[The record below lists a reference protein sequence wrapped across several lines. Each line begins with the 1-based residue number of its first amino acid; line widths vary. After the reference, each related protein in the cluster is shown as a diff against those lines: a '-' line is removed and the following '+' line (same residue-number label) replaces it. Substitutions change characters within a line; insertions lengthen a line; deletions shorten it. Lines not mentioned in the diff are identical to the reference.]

1 MIAEDFALKAASEF
15 PSFMELRL
23 RNITHK
29 RRFVFDLE
37 KKIKN
42 FMQEKGMRIAILY
55 GLRGTGKT
63 VGMLQI
69 AAMLRE
75 NFFYVRGD
83 ELAARGVDLMDLV
96 DALDKIAREKIGF
109 DKRYVLL
116 IDEVTYIDNWDLKI
130 KVLHDKRPNLM
141 LVLTSSS
148 SLALA
153 FPPDIAR
160 RSSTVMVPPL
170 TFREYLLL
178 KHRIDIPD
186 KLSKRLFGRIE
197 KGESPREE
205 FYEVLKIMG
214 RKSAAGIFEDYLHAD
229 MPLSLRVSGEEYL
242 EGLKAMIKKV
252 VYFDF
257 PRYGKVEASVL
268 PKAEQMIF
276 FLSQIP
282 ADAVRIDKLAAY
294 LNISKETVVKL
305 LGMLEKSMVISG
317 LEAHGRRKALRMPK
331 KWVFTSPSIRYALAR
346 GLGIESDLLGNIRED
361 VVYTH
366 LSTAFSDIH
375 YSHEADFIILDKK
388 MAFEVGGKKRER
400 LLPGFTTYTLT
411 SEEKI
416 EGNRIPLFLFTLAF

>member
-1 MIAEDFALKAASEF
+1 MTAEDFALKTASEF

-23 RNITHK
+23 RDITHK
-29 RRFVFDLE
+29 RKFVLDLE
-37 KKIKN
+37 RKVKN
-42 FMQEKGMRIAILY
+42 FMQEKGMRIVILY

-63 VGMLQI
+63 VGMLQT
-69 AAMLRE
+69 AAMLRK
-75 NFFYVRGD
+75 NFFYARGD
-83 ELAARGVDLMDLV
+83 ELAARGVDLMDMV
-96 DALDKIAREKIGF
+96 DALDKINREKIGF
-109 DKRYVLL
+109 DKKHVLL
-116 IDEVTYIDNWDLKI
+116 IDEVTYLEGWDLKI

-153 FPPDIAR
+153 FPPDMAR

-178 KHRIDIPD
+178 KHGIGIPD
-186 KLSKRLFGRIE
+186 ELSKKLFKRIE
-197 KGESPREE
+197 KGEPPEKE
-205 FYEVLKIMG
+205 FYEILKIMG
-214 RKSAAGIFEDYLHAD
+214 KKSAAGIFDDYLHED

-242 EGLKAMIKKV
+242 EGLKAMVKKV

-257 PRYGKVEASVL
+257 SRYGKVDAGIL

-276 FLSQIP
+276 FLSQVP
-282 ADAVRIDKLAAY
+282 ADAVRIDKLASY
-294 LNISKETVVKL
+294 LDISKETAVKL
-305 LGMLEKSMVISG
+305 LGMFEKSMVISG

-331 KWVFTSPSIRYALAR
+331 KWIFTSPSIRYSLGK

-361 VVYTH
+361 VAHIH
-366 LSTAFSDIH
+366 LSTAFTDIH
-375 YSHEADFIILDKK
+375 YSHDADFIIPGRK

-411 SEEKI
+411 SDGKI
-416 EGNRIPLFLFTLAF
+416 EGNRMPLFLFTLAF